1 MSIADKLTTIAENQ
15 HRIYQAGYDKG
26 KAEGGEVGDDYVF
39 NAPPSAIK
47 TYTDTRSAGFA
58 ENAFKDFTELES
70 VYAPHAEVIGAHAF
84 DGCSKLTSLQLGDVI
99 EVGEYAFNGCGIREF
114 EAFKYVKYSFREGCS
129 TANTCGVS
137 AFSNCVNL
145 EKVDFHWFENSIPF
159 IGAFGESNCA
169 AIPSKCFSGCTN
181 LKTFILR
188 QEQQVELADAT
199 VFEGT
204 AIENG
209 TGYIYA
215 QSKHI
220 DYYKT
225 GSNWSAYANQ
235 IRTLEDYTV
244 DGTVDGELDET
255 KI

>member
-1 MSIADKLTTIAENQ
+1 MSIADKLTTIAANQ

-26 KAEGGEVGDDYVF
+26 KEEGKFVGDDYTLT
-39 NAPPSAIK
+39 APPNTIK
-47 TYTDTRSAGFA
+47 TYTDTRSTGFA
-58 ENAFKDFTELES
+58 VNAFKDFTELES
-70 VYAPHAEVIGAHAF
+70 VYAPHAEIIGDHAF

-99 EVGEYAFNGCGIREF
+99 EVGDYAFNGCGIREF
-114 EAFKYVKYSFREGCS
+114 EAFKLVKTNWSMPGAS
-129 TANTCGVS
+129 GTCGES

-145 EKVDFHWFENSIPF
+145 EKVDFHWYDNWVNINGSYI
-159 IGAFGESNCA
+159 NVM
-169 AIPSKCFSGCTN
+169 PSKCFSGCTN

-188 QEQQVELADAT
+188 QEQMVELVDAT

-209 TGYIYA
+209 TGYIYV
-215 QSKHI
+215 QSKQF
-220 DYYKT
+220 DVYKT
-225 GSNWSAYANQ
+225 FPFWSAYADKF
-235 IRTLEDYTV
+235 RVLEDYTV